1 MYLSLPSH
9 AKHLLKSRGIQMLTF
24 SAFLTVSSFTN
35 CAFVPTNENMIA
47 FKKDTPSSL
56 VNYPSTSTGKHSLPF
71 LFDACYLLSE
81 KVDMRE
87 EFGYLVEN
95 YQFVVFCWLQWN
107 SEAFSEFGNG
117 EKVDAGLFLSVNLRY
132 SGESVVD
139 LSLLKPALQTCFPRR
154 VHKRSENQQEKGR
167 KFLRGNLIFFG
178 IYACSTYGNVGFSMG
193 YCCQKLHKLSNE
205 SCKNVSYSFFGKW
218 SKKGKLVII
227 FVMFYRKLEK
237 FTVKEGKTWLTL

>member
-1 MYLSLPSH
+1 
-9 AKHLLKSRGIQMLTF
+9 MLTF

-95 YQFVVFCWLQWN
+95 YQWN

-139 LSLLKPALQTCFPRR
+139 LSLLKPALQ
-154 VHKRSENQQEKGR
+154 V
-167 KFLRGNLIFFG
+167 L
-178 IYACSTYGNVGFSMG
+178 
-193 YCCQKLHKLSNE
+193 
-205 SCKNVSYSFFGKW
+205 
-218 SKKGKLVII
+218 
-227 FVMFYRKLEK
+227 
-237 FTVKEGKTWLTL
+237 